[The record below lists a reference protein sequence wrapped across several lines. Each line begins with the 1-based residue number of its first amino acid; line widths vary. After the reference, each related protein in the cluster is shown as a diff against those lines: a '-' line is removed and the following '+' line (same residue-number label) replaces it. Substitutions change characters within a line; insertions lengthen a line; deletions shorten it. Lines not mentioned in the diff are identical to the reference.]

1 MNYNQQLLETLA
13 ANTELAE
20 IFEILKTEHLSTA
33 FVCSGVLRTII
44 WNNLS
49 SQKTNLVL
57 ENIDVLYANASES
70 YEQFLTKKAIFS
82 QKYSKY
88 LWNLENI
95 CLNDAKSMQPFGKN
109 IETALK
115 NIPETCNSVAINL
128 NTPESLI
135 IAPFSL
141 DHLFNFEIHPTPRFQ
156 SDKVL
161 LEQFKKRV
169 INKKW
174 QAKWPTISFFVD

>member
-1 MNYNQQLLETLA
+1 MDYKKQLLDTLIT
-13 ANTELAE
+13 NTELTE
-20 IFEILKTEHLSTA
+20 IFEILKKEHLSTA
-33 FVCSGVLRTII
+33 FVCSGALRTIV

-57 ENIDVLYANASES
+57 ENIDVLYADSSES
-70 YEQFLTKKAIFS
+70 YEQFLTRKAIFS

-95 CLNDAKSMQPFGKN
+95 RLNDAKSIQPFGKD
-109 IETALK
+109 IESALK
-115 NIPETCNSVAINL
+115 NVPETCNSIALNL
-128 NTPESLI
+128 NDAESTI

-141 DHLFNFEIHPTPRFQ
+141 EHLFNFEIHPTPRFQ
-156 SDKVL
+156 SDKTL
-161 LEQFKKRV
+161 LEQYKTRV

-174 QAKWPTISFFVD
+174 QVKWPRLSFFVD

>member
-1 MNYNQQLLETLA
+1 MDYKQQLLDTLIT
-13 ANTELAE
+13 NTELAE
-20 IFEILKTEHLSTA
+20 IFEILKKEHLSTA
-33 FVCSGVLRTII
+33 FVCSGALRTIV

-57 ENIDVLYANASES
+57 ENIDVLYADPSES
-70 YEQFLTKKAIFS
+70 YEQFLTRKAIFS
-82 QKYSKY
+82 QNYSKY

-95 CLNDAKSMQPFGKN
+95 RLNDAKSMQPFGKD
-109 IETALK
+109 IESALRSV
-115 NIPETCNSVAINL
+115 PETCNSVALNL
-128 NTPESLI
+128 NDTESAI

-141 DHLFNFEIHPTPRFQ
+141 EHLFNFEIHPTPRFQ

-161 LEQFKKRV
+161 LEQYKARV

-174 QAKWPTISFFVD
+174 QVKWPRLSFFVD